1 MAVGVDNLV
10 VPLLLLC
17 FFYATRKFIAFQRSV
32 RQIKG
37 WPGFRTLFNETFI
50 FFPFPVRGI
59 SPGPQRSFYTKHND
73 FAKAGWDVL
82 SAVSAF
88 PQAKITYYIA
98 DAAVIQEILGARSRF
113 PKPTEAYQLLAAF
126 GSNILVTEG
135 DVWKRQ
141 RKIAAPAFSERN
153 NRLVW
158 DETINI
164 VEDMFKN
171 VWGDKDVVEV
181 GHILDMTVAITQLVI
196 GIAAFGRRMS
206 WKEDSVARA
215 GHTMTFK
222 EALYDVSHNLFLR
235 ILFPP
240 WLLRYGTPR
249 MRRFATAYN
258 EMDAYLRE
266 MVQERRSATYKEARY
281 DLFTN
286 LLDANEGEADSKA
299 KLTDSE
305 LLGNVFIYLVAG
317 YETSAHTLSYAFI
330 FLALYQDE
338 QEKLY
343 ENIKS
348 VLPDGRTPTYDEMG
362 SLSYAMAVFNE
373 TLRHFPPVS
382 GIPKHSAEDTSFTTT
397 SATGEKATYS
407 SSFGPNQRTWWTS
420 NDHLDKGRALGAD
433 TRPRIMKDTHYTVSM
448 LLLFSSRSLRC
459 ANVSPAN
466 CGSSNT
472 STLYRM
478 MTAVNIATDSVSANL
493 RHPGNRDT
501 AAHTGNQNAERRNER
516 TVVVQRARAER
527 ECTGKRHPAWICM
540 KAPIERLQSDEPVV
554 IVQARWWP
562 WYG

>member
-1 MAVGVDNLV
+1 MSGIDVLF
-10 VPLLLLC
+10 VPLVLLC
-17 FFYATRKFIAFQRSV
+17 FFYATRKFIEFQRSI
-32 RQIKG
+32 RQING
-37 WPGFRTLFNETFI
+37 WPGFRTLFNDTFV
-50 FFPFPVRGI
+50 FFPFRMRGV
-59 SPGPQRSFYTKHND
+59 SPGPQRTFYTKHSD

-82 SAVSAF
+82 SSISAF
-88 PQAKITYYIA
+88 PRAKITYYIA
-98 DAAVIQEILGARSRF
+98 DAAIIQEILGARARF

-164 VEDMFKN
+164 VEDMFQN

-181 GHILDMTVAITQLVI
+181 GHILDMTVGITQLVI
-196 GIAAFGRRMS
+196 SIAAFGKRVS
-206 WKEDSVARA
+206 WNEESGARA

-240 WLLRYGTPR
+240 WLLRNGTPR
-249 MRRFATAYN
+249 MRRFATASS
-258 EMDAYLRE
+258 EMDAYLKE

-299 KLTDSE
+299 KLTDGE
-305 LLGNVFIYLVAG
+305 LLGNVFIFLVAG

-373 TLRHFPPVS
+373 TLRHFPPVA
-382 GIPKHSAEDTSFTTT
+382 GIPKQSAEDTSFTTT
-397 SATGEKATYS
+397 SAAGEKATFAVPRGTHLTLCTRAMHYNPRYWEDPEEFRPARFLGNYPREAFIPFS
-407 SSFGPNQRTWWTS
+407 GGPRGCIGRGFAETESVAMLTAVIMRYKVEVLEEPQFAGETFAQRRERLLKS
-420 NDHLDKGRALGAD
+420 K
-433 TRPRIMKDTHYTVSM
+433 SM
-448 LLLFSSRSLRC
+448 LT
-459 ANVSPAN
+459 VYP
-466 CGSSNT
+466 
-472 STLYRM
+472 
-478 MTAVNIATDSVSANL
+478 
-493 RHPGNRDT
+493 
-501 AAHTGNQNAERRNER
+501 ERAPLVFKR
-516 TVVVQRARAER
+516 RAPKS
-527 ECTGKRHPAWICM
+527 G
-540 KAPIERLQSDEPVV
+540 
-554 IVQARWWP
+554 
-562 WYG
+562 